1 MKLVKNKKKAAKSY
15 SFLSILANLLVSI
28 SVSGLMVM
36 GVLSSEVAL
45 PLLVSVTLLLGLLGA
60 VGRFIDESVEDN
72 NAN

>member
-1 MKLVKNKKKAAKSY
+1 VKLVKNKKKVAKSY
-15 SFLSILANLLVSI
+15 SFLSILANLFVSI

-60 VGRFIDESVEDN
+60 VGRFIDQSVEDKCN
-72 NAN
+72 D

>member
-1 MKLVKNKKKAAKSY
+1 MKLVKNKKKVAKSY
-15 SFLSILANLLVSI
+15 SFLSILANLLVST

-60 VGRFIDESVEDN
+60 VGRFIDESVEDG
-72 NAN
+72 NAD